1 MWFNLGELIV
11 DRHTYDI
18 VQLVGLTEVSS
29 QRFCIRQ
36 SLGSILNEICQW
48 CKLARQASSNRC
60 VRFCM
65 QLKKAGKAKTPLIDL
80 LVILQF
86 CRSTQDQCAPPRCWA
101 CRIIAQC
108 TVALTSGPEFAMHAA
123 TDCVIVVLE
132 QQSFKCCEHLEIS

>member
-1 MWFNLGELIV
+1 M
-11 DRHTYDI
+11 DRHTY
-18 VQLVGLTEVSS
+18 VQLVGLTEVPS

-36 SLGSILNEICQW
+36 SLGSILNEISQW
-48 CKLARQASSNRC
+48 CNLARQTSFNRC

-65 QLKKAGKAKTPLIDL
+65 QLKKAGKAKTSLIDL

-86 CRSTQDQCAPPRCWA
+86 CRSSQHQCAPPRCWT

-108 TVALTSGPEFAMHAA
+108 TVALMSGPEFAMLAA

-132 QQSFKCCEHLEIS
+132 QQSFKCCEHLEFS